1 MRISAT
7 VKLEFEGDRSMDEMA
22 LETALQRALTHLCV
36 TIERSLRTRHRALSA
51 YR

>member
-22 LETALQRALTHLCV
+22 LETGCSEH
-36 TIERSLRTRHRALSA
+36 
-51 YR
+51 